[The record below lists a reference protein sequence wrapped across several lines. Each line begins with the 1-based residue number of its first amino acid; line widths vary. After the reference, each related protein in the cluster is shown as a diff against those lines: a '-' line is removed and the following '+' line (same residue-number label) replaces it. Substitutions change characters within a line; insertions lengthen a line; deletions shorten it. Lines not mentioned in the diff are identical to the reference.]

1 MPRVR
6 GTITRRRFL
15 EAAGS
20 AGTLA
25 LAGCSADADDD
36 PTPVPSRTAA
46 VTDTETPTPTA
57 TSTATPRAPADE
69 PLGFAAMLARTPT
82 HPEMPDESYVWARY
96 VDAGGL
102 LASVDDQNIGQR
114 LREGW
119 LGSGPPAY
127 TESDAF
133 ELVHVQPGPLS
144 NVTLGRGDFDAS
156 TTVEGMVGDGWRR
169 LGGDT
174 ERYTFLGYGGYTAA
188 VGERFWL
195 VVSSGDPALA
205 GALTTAVET
214 DPLVD
219 HLDAVDRAAVSR
231 ASEEEGNYLVVQR
244 SVPGDYAA
252 GIALDYAPYRYP
264 IGVLHY
270 AEGRESPSWQRV
282 ERRFRTQIAGELRAV
297 DFGEDFG

>member
-1 MPRVR
+1 MPRV
-6 GTITRRRFL
+6 TRRRFL
-15 EAAGS
+15 EAVGS
-20 AGTLA
+20 ASALS
-25 LAGCSADADDD
+25 LAGCSTDADDD
-36 PTPVPSRTAA
+36 PTPVPTRTGTA
-46 VTDTETPTPTA
+46 TDTATATPTA
-57 TSTATPRAPADE
+57 TPTATATPRAPLDE
-69 PLGFAAMLARTPT
+69 SIGFAAMLARTPT
-82 HPEMPDESYVWARY
+82 HPEMPDASYVWARY
-96 VDAGGL
+96 VDAAGL
-102 LASVDDQNIGQR
+102 LGSVDDQNIGQR
-114 LREGW
+114 LRDGW

-133 ELVHVQPGPLS
+133 ELVHVQPGSLS

-188 VGERFWL
+188 VGDRLWI
-195 VVSSGDPALA
+195 VVSSDDTTIAES
-205 GALTTAVET
+205 LTAAVET

-282 ERRFRTQIAGELRAV
+282 EHRFRTQIAGELRAV